1 MYSAVVIPNQPTNKS
16 INLLKCGSPKA
27 GLHGGKR
34 SWEQMSDH
42 GASQRTDRQ
51 TDRHVAIKSLSG
63 GANLPSLSV
72 AIRLQLAAISVVAQI
87 TSCRRIIPTES
98 QHHSA
103 TLQST
108 VDSNEHFL
116 DDPQTSSSCKNSA
129 ENVNSF
135 QAELRFFLSFCSG
148 RPRRWSHSRPWNE
161 SPDKL
166 AGSCGCTAN
175 ESVPKIITNNTRNLF
190 L

>member
-1 MYSAVVIPNQPTNKS
+1 MYSAVVIPNQPTNQS

-72 AIRLQLAAISVVAQI
+72 AIHLQLAAISVVAQI
-87 TSCRRIIPTES
+87 ASCRIIPTES

-116 DDPQTSSSCKNSA
+116 DDPQTSSSC
-129 ENVNSF
+129 
-135 QAELRFFLSFCSG
+135 
-148 RPRRWSHSRPWNE
+148 
-161 SPDKL
+161 
-166 AGSCGCTAN
+166 
-175 ESVPKIITNNTRNLF
+175 
-190 L
+190 

>member
-1 MYSAVVIPNQPTNKS
+1 MAARRLDYTEANVHGS
-16 INLLKCGSPKA
+16 KCPITALVSG
-27 GLHGGKR
+27 
-34 SWEQMSDH
+34 Q
-42 GASQRTDRQ
+42 TDRQ

-87 TSCRRIIPTES
+87 TSCPIIPTES

-116 DDPQTSSSCKNSA
+116 DDPQTSTSCKNSA
-129 ENVNSF
+129 ANVNSF
-135 QAELRFFLSFCSG
+135 QTELRFFLSFCSG